1 MESVSI
7 SGQIASELSEVIG
20 HPAGDGELFGGM
32 ETLYPL
38 LPMLKSNAEPS
49 LSLGA
54 FALALHTLHALPA
67 GVCHGSP
74 HFLQVFSPVTPP
86 H

>member
-1 MESVSI
+1 MESVAI

-32 ETLYPL
+32 ETFYLL
-38 LPMLKSNAEPS
+38 LPMLKSDAEPS

-67 GVCHGSP
+67 GVCMAHLTFFKS
-74 HFLQVFSPVTPP
+74 FLQ
-86 H
+86 